1 MHFLQK
7 LLYFLNLDE
16 QELSDMDAIQLVL
29 DVPLKR
35 TTQNSQRFFFKQQEL
50 TEAAYPLLISYLA
63 WLRKINAT
71 PNQIDVMQ
79 QNEEKKREF
88 KFLCKRNL
96 LFFLT
101 VTGQFNVIEKLFKT
115 PTFATKLRHLRALI
129 KKERHKIRQKKRRR
143 LLLRATAALKAKIHN
158 LGHQKHDIHGVF
170 NIGLD
175 RNDINRMNRLS
186 AAQHN
191 IRKIKTLS
199 AYISTLACLGTIL
212 KSIQIN
218 PNLQPNVKKVLPH
231 QVMTVPQCVLKN
243 KNTILFTAPLN
254 QQDHTP
260 GVFGLLFHTWQQLYD
275 DILDM
280 GLILNPCQYLAREFE
295 KIGDEEITAS
305 KKLGDELEKLSQDF
319 DELQDEFYLEKKHSD
334 SAENADNN
342 LSSLIAENSINI
354 KNSPFMSRRLTFFSP
369 KNQYEHSMQL
379 RPTFNFNEQKT
390 ENNLR
395 AGN

>member
-1 MHFLQK
+1 M
-7 LLYFLNLDE
+7 DE

-101 VTGQFNVIEKLFKT
+101 VTGQFNVIDKLFKT
-115 PTFATKLRHLRALI
+115 PNFATKLRHLLALI
-129 KKERHKIRQKKRRR
+129 KKERHKARQKKRRR

-158 LGHQKHDIHGVF
+158 LGNQKHDIHGLS
-170 NIGLD
+170 NMELD
-175 RNDINRMNRLS
+175 RNDINRIYRLS
-186 AAQHN
+186 PAHN
-191 IRKIKTLS
+191 IKKIKTLS
-199 AYISTLACLGTIL
+199 AYIRTLECLGTIL
-212 KSIQIN
+212 KAIQIS
-218 PNLQPNVKKVLPH
+218 PNLQSHVKKSLLH
-231 QVMTVPQCVLKN
+231 QVITVHQRALKN
-243 KNTILFTAPLN
+243 KNTIRFTPPFD

-260 GVFGLLFHTWQQLYD
+260 GIFGLLFHAWQQLND

-280 GLILNPCQYLAREFE
+280 CFILNPCQYLDREFE
-295 KIGDEEITAS
+295 ELGNEEITAS
-305 KKLGDELEKLSQDF
+305 KKLGDELEKLSQDS
-319 DELQDEFYLEKKHSD
+319 DELQDEFYLEKTYRD
-334 SAENADNN
+334 SAENVDNN

-354 KNSPFMSRRLTFFSP
+354 KNSPFMSQRLTFFSP

-379 RPTFNFNEQKT
+379 RPTFNFNEQRT
-390 ENNLR
+390 ENNIR